1 MTTLII
7 CTYKADIK
15 NGKIDRSNFDA
26 NVQFL
31 EGTGLFNENIKILE
45 IGCGAGRLT
54 NYLTQKR
61 FNTIGIDISSALIT
75 EGCIHYPDAI
85 IFIASGGDM
94 PIKDLTF
101 DIVLSFDVLEHIPD
115 VDTHINEVRRILK
128 PGGFYLLQ
136 TPNKLTNV
144 PFEIIKNNS
153 FTRYKKY
160 HCSLQTYWSLKKLL
174 ISHGFEVKFKK
185 IPVMNDFIY
194 QKIEKVFGRAGS
206 FLLKLVNPDRL
217 PMPIRTNF
225 YVCGRKNEDWN
236 SGKRT

>member
-1 MTTLII
+1 MRMTTLII

-31 EGTGLFNENIKILE
+31 EGTGLFNDNIKILE

-54 NYLTQKR
+54 NYLTQKK
-61 FNTIGIDISSALIT
+61 FNAVGIDISSTLIM
-75 EGCIHYPDAI
+75 EGRIRYLDAI
-85 IFIASGGDM
+85 IFIASGGGDM
-94 PIKDLTF
+94 PIKDLAF

-115 VDTHINEVRRILK
+115 VEAHLKEVRRILK
-128 PGGFYLLQ
+128 PDGFYLLQ

-153 FTRYKKY
+153 FTGYKKY

-174 ISHGFEVKFKK
+174 IAHGFEVKFEK
-185 IPVMNDFIY
+185 IPVMNEFFH

-206 FLLKLVNPDRL
+206 YLLKLANPDRL

-225 YVCGRKNEDWN
+225 YIISRRK
-236 SGKRT
+236 

>member
-1 MTTLII
+1 MII

-61 FNTIGIDISSALIT
+61 FNTVGIDISSTLIT

-94 PIKDLTF
+94 PIKDFTF

-174 ISHGFEVKFKK
+174 IANGFEVKFEK
-185 IPVMNDFIY
+185 IPVMNEFFHH
-194 QKIEKVFGRAGS
+194 KIEKVFGRAGNY
-206 FLLKLVNPDRL
+206 LLKLVNPDRL

-236 SGKRT
+236 SSKRT

>member
-1 MTTLII
+1 MTALII

-26 NVQFL
+26 NVKFL

-54 NYLTQKR
+54 NYLTKKR
-61 FNTIGIDISSALIT
+61 FNAIGIDISSTLIT

-85 IFIASGGDM
+85 IFIASGDDM
-94 PIKDLTF
+94 PIKDFTF

-153 FTRYKKY
+153 FTKYKKY

-174 ISHGFEVKFKK
+174 ISHGFGVKFKK

-194 QKIEKVFGRAGS
+194 QKFEKVFGHVGS
-206 FLLKLVNPDRL
+206 FLLKMVNPDRL

>member
-1 MTTLII
+1 MTALII

-15 NGKIDRSNFDA
+15 NGKIDRSNFNA

-31 EGTGLFNENIKILE
+31 EGTGLFNGNIKILE

-61 FNTIGIDISSALIT
+61 FNAIGIDISSTLIT
-75 EGCIHYPDAI
+75 EGRIHYPDAI

-94 PIKDLTF
+94 PIKDFTF

-144 PFEIIKNNS
+144 PFEIIHN
-153 FTRYKKY
+153 
-160 HCSLQTYWSLKKLL
+160 H
-174 ISHGFEVKFKK
+174 
-185 IPVMNDFIY
+185 
-194 QKIEKVFGRAGS
+194 
-206 FLLKLVNPDRL
+206 
-217 PMPIRTNF
+217 IR
-225 YVCGRKNEDWN
+225 
-236 SGKRT
+236 